1 MTRALTRFDTIS
13 QAYDALYVDLWGCLH
28 NGIEPFN
35 QAVCALQDYKKQ
47 GGIVVLVTNSPRPK
61 PFVVSQLEQI
71 GVPKNTYDEIASSGD
86 AAQIAMA
93 AGVVGRK
100 VYHIGPA
107 RDVGFF
113 STNEGPINVTRVPLN
128 EAEGIVCTGLFD
140 DQTEIPDDYRLTI
153 LDGKNRGLKLLCA
166 NPDIIVDQGD
176 KRIYC
181 AGAIAQAYSD
191 AGGTS
196 LYFGKPHPPIYDLA
210 YERLTAI
217 AGRMIDPAKILCIG
231 DGITTDIRG
240 AIAEGLDTLFI
251 TGGLAATEIS
261 AKNGVVNTDELSIF
275 LNKHT
280 LSPTFAMPHLR

>member
-1 MTRALTRFDTIS
+1 MTRALTSFDAIS

-28 NGIEPFN
+28 NGVKPFGP
-35 QAVCALQDYKKQ
+35 AVSALQNYKKQ
-47 GGIVVLVTNSPRPK
+47 GGVVVLVTNSPRPK

-86 AAQIAMA
+86 AAQMALA

-107 RDVGFF
+107 RDAGFF
-113 STNEGPINVTRVPLN
+113 RTETGPIDVTLVPLN

-153 LDGKNRGLKLLCA
+153 LDAKNRGLKMLCA
-166 NPDIIVDQGD
+166 NPDIVVDQGD

-181 AGAIAQAYSD
+181 AGAIAAAYSA

-210 YERLTAI
+210 HKRLTTLT
-217 AGRMIDPAKILCIG
+217 GRAIDPAKILCIG
-231 DGITTDIRG
+231 DGITTDIQG
-240 AIAEGLDTLFI
+240 GIAEGLDTLFI

-261 AKNGVVNTDELSIF
+261 AKNGVSNTDEMSIF
-275 LNKHT
+275 LKRHQ
-280 LSPTFAMPHLR
+280 LSPTYAMPHLR